1 MTYTL
6 LKTSNAPFIIL
17 PISYMKIIWV
27 ILNLQYNKF
36 KEFKSIFWIL
46 KIIRLSFLRTQ
57 HYVLNSETLDW
68 FSCAE

>member
-6 LKTSNAPFIIL
+6 LKTSNAPIIIL

-46 KIIRLSFLRTQ
+46 KIIRLSF
-57 HYVLNSETLDW
+57 
-68 FSCAE
+68 